1 MTQFQQLCYQTLKN
15 QVPAGKVIT
24 YARLAKLIGNPK
36 AYRAVGNAMNKNP
49 FAPEIPCH
57 RVVKANGDLGGFAY
71 DISLKIKRLQAE
83 GVSVKNGKI
92 VNYQNI
98 CLLVETSSIQKQI
111 KVLMVGVCCR
121 EGFIDRCFEKFTI
134 LPFLLKRLLLE
145 GFMAMRCWGVSRQRY
160 WGVTNPSLLVAMR
173 WGKGYKYF
181 SACGNGGGRVA
192 QTLPYSFLCSSNSL
206 PQVGKGL

>member
-92 VNYQNI
+92 VNFQNI
-98 CLLVETSSIQKQI
+98 CL
-111 KVLMVGVCCR
+111 
-121 EGFIDRCFEKFTI
+121 
-134 LPFLLKRLLLE
+134 
-145 GFMAMRCWGVSRQRY
+145 
-160 WGVTNPSLLVAMR
+160 
-173 WGKGYKYF
+173 
-181 SACGNGGGRVA
+181 
-192 QTLPYSFLCSSNSL
+192 
-206 PQVGKGL
+206 